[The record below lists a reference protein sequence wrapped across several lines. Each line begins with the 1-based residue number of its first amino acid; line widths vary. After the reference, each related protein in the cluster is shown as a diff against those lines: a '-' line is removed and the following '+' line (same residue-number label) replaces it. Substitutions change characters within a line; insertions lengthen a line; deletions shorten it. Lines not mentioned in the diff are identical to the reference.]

1 MSKKREQVIDTAR
14 ELFSNKGYKQVSM
27 DEIAK
32 VSGVTKRTIY
42 SYFKDKN
49 DLIKYFLYEELN
61 KMRDMLV
68 KIDESDKQFGARI
81 HDLLM
86 MLIEYRTNSK
96 LLNAFY
102 KESEKSRLKI
112 ADECTYIME
121 KAFREEI
128 KIRLEK
134 AIEDGYVKTCDPDMT
149 AFIIYKVYIALIFD
163 WNKPLNKEEVADNI
177 MAVLENGL
185 FS

>member
-1 MSKKREQVIDTAR
+1 MSEKKKQVIDTAR
-14 ELFSNKGYKQVSM
+14 ELFSEYGYHKVSM
-27 DEIAK
+27 DELAK

-49 DLIKYFLYEELN
+49 DLIKYFLYEELSN
-61 KMRDMLV
+61 MRLMMQKLD
-68 KIDESDKQFGARI
+68 DSDKNFSLRI
-81 HDLLM
+81 HNLIM

-102 KESEKSRLKI
+102 KESERSRLKI

-121 KAFREEI
+121 KAFQNEI

-134 AIEDGYVKTCDPDMT
+134 AIDDGHIKACDTDIT
-149 AFIIYKVYIALIFD
+149 AFIIYKIYIALIFD
-163 WNKPLNKEEVADNI
+163 WNKPLDKQEVADKIVN
-177 MAVLENGL
+177 VLETGL

>member
-1 MSKKREQVIDTAR
+1 MSKKKEQVINTAR

-27 DEIAK
+27 DEIAN

-61 KMRDMLV
+61 KMRDMLR
-68 KIDESDKQFGARI
+68 KIDDGDQAFSVRI
-81 HDLLM
+81 HDMIM
-86 MLIEYRTNSK
+86 MLIDYRTNSK

-102 KESEKSRLKI
+102 KENEKSRLKI

-121 KAFREEI
+121 KAFQNEI
-128 KIRLEK
+128 KIRLERALK
-134 AIEDGYVKTCDPDMT
+134 DGYIKTCDPDIT

-163 WNKPLNKEEVADNI
+163 WNKPLNKQEAANNI
-177 MAVLENGL
+177 MAILENGL